1 MENGFLDDTR
11 LSVSLKLDGLEGLSN
26 YMSAFLTH
34 VDFFRIRLAFD
45 KVLFRFSSRAL
56 IGDFVIDF

>member
-1 MENGFLDDTR
+1 M
-11 LSVSLKLDGLEGLSN
+11 SLRSDGLEGLSN

-34 VDFFRIRLAFD
+34 DDFLRMILAFD

-56 IGDFVIDF
+56 AGD